1 MLEDEYFA
9 LSGLQHFAFCRRQ
22 WAIIHIEQQWA
33 ENLRTVEGDL
43 LHKRAH
49 DALQTESRGDT
60 LIVRGLRVVSHRL
73 QVQGVCDVV
82 EFHRDPTGA
91 TLAGREGKWLP
102 YPVEYKRGKPK
113 PFVADELQLC
123 AQAMC
128 LEEMLL
134 CAIPEGSLFYG
145 EPRRRTRVAL
155 DTALRERVEAM
166 LTEMRSL
173 YARGHTPRAKPG
185 KGCAVCSLKGLC
197 LPRLAK
203 GQSPAAYLH
212 DHLPGKKDAPC
223 GNS

>member
-1 MLEDEYFA
+1 MTAPPEDEYLA

-22 WAIIHIEQQWA
+22 WALIHIEQQWA

-43 LHKRAH
+43 LHRRAH
-49 DALQTESRGDT
+49 DEQQTESRGDT

-82 EFHRDPTGA
+82 EFHRDPAGV
-91 TLAGREGKWLP
+91 TLAGREGTWLP

-113 PFVADELQLC
+113 PFDADELQLC

-134 CAIPEGSLFYG
+134 CSIPEGSLFYG
-145 EPRRRTRVAL
+145 EPRRRTKVAL
-155 DTALRERVEAM
+155 DKALRARVESM
-166 LTEMRSL
+166 LAEMRAL
-173 YARGHTPRAKPG
+173 YARGHTPKAKPG
-185 KGCAVCSLKGLC
+185 KGCAACSLKDLC

-203 GQSPAAYLH
+203 VQSPAAWLRS
-212 DHLPGKKDAPC
+212 HLPGKEDEP
-223 GNS
+223 